1 MGKVFASAHERA
13 CDQRRVINVLLEA
26 VKAAELH
33 IHDEIANFGA
43 RSDYADTDLLKKLQ
57 DAIVLAEGHDE

>member
-1 MGKVFASAHERA
+1 MNKVFESAYERA
-13 CDQRRVINVLLEA
+13 CDQQHIIRVLLEA

-43 RSDYADTDLLKKLQ
+43 RSDYADTELLSKLQ
-57 DAIVLAEGHDE
+57 DAINLAENR